1 MRLLLGWAINA
12 GVLLLLPYLIPA
24 VQIND
29 FVTALMVALVL
40 GLLNAIVRPLLVI
53 LTLPITLL
61 SLGLFLFVI
70 NGLMF
75 WLAFCWPLILEKSEL
90 EWPLAMA
97 SRAALGHSRWWPVR
111 PSPNGSLPLRPSS
124 RSGSPVGWWWACR
137 STPMVRH
144 TRLPSAASDL
154 LVSLRGAFQSRSF
167 LRMSDTLPHWRQARL
182 RSTPRPRPYFCKGC

>member
-24 VQIND
+24 VHIDD

-61 SLGLFLFVI
+61 TLGLFLFVI

-75 WLAFCWPLILEKSEL
+75 WLA
-90 EWPLAMA
+90 
-97 SRAALGHSRWWPVR
+97 SRLFSGFHIDSFAWSIVAALVYSAVSWAV
-111 PSPNGSLPLRPSS
+111 SAVVLRKN
-124 RSGSPVGWWWACR
+124 A
-137 STPMVRH
+137 
-144 TRLPSAASDL
+144 
-154 LVSLRGAFQSRSF
+154 
-167 LRMSDTLPHWRQARL
+167 
-182 RSTPRPRPYFCKGC
+182 